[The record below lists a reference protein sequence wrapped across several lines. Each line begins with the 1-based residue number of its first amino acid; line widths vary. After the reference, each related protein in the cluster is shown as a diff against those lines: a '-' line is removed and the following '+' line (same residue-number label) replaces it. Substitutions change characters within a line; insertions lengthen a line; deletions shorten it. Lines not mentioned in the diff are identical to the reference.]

1 MWRGIHILDPEI
13 LTKAGTNYMN
23 AEMQSDS
30 ELSSSM
36 YEFRNALYDRG
47 VIFCY
52 SGYVTEPVL
61 SGIGGALKQKLLLED
76 ADTNTMR
83 NVFAIF
89 VEQMQNIVRYS
100 AEWEGRGS
108 EGDRTEIR
116 YGVLA
121 IGMEDSK
128 FFVSCGNK
136 ILVKDVERLKSRLSV
151 LQTMDKN
158 SIKTL
163 YKEKLRGPTEETSKG
178 AGLGFI
184 EIARRSTEI
193 IDFSFMELDEKFA
206 FFALKA
212 YV

>member
-1 MWRGIHILDPEI
+1 
-13 LTKAGTNYMN
+13 MN
-23 AEMQSDS
+23 ADYAENAN
-30 ELSSSM
+30 LAGSM

-61 SGIGGALKQKLLLED
+61 SGIGGALKQKLKLED

-89 VEQMQNIVRYS
+89 VEQMQNIIRYS
-100 AEWEGRGS
+100 AEWEDS
-108 EGDRTEIR
+108 AKLEGEGTAADRTEIR

-121 IGMEDSK
+121 IGMEHAK

-136 ILVKDVERLKSRLSV
+136 VHRSDVERLRTRLGD
-151 LQTMDKN
+151 LQAMDKQ
-158 SIKTL
+158 SIKDL
-163 YKEKLRGPTEETSKG
+163 YKAKLRGPTEETSKG

-193 IDFSFMELDEKFA
+193 IDFAFMDLDDEYS

-212 YV
+212 FV

>member
-1 MWRGIHILDPEI
+1 MNVEAMNTDTL
-13 LTKAGTNYMN
+13 AG
-23 AEMQSDS
+23 
-30 ELSSSM
+30 SM
-36 YEFRNALYDRG
+36 FDFRNQLHARG

-61 SGIGGALKQKLLLED
+61 SGIGEALKKKLQLEE
-76 ADTNTMR
+76 ADTKTMR

-100 AEWEGRGS
+100 AEREGP
-108 EGDRTEIR
+108 EDEDKTEIR

-121 IGMEDSK
+121 IGMEDGK
-128 FFVSCGNK
+128 FFVTCGNK
-136 ILVKDVERLKSRLSV
+136 IHNNDVQRLTTRLGE
-151 LQTMDKN
+151 LQGMDKN
-158 SIKTL
+158 SLKTL
-163 YKEKLRGPTEETSKG
+163 YKEKLRGPTEATSKG

-193 IDFSFMELDEKFA
+193 IDFDFMDLDDKFSFFC
-206 FFALKA
+206 LKA

>member
-1 MWRGIHILDPEI
+1 MCKIDTQVIMSTSDNTL
-13 LTKAGTNYMN
+13 AG
-23 AEMQSDS
+23 
-30 ELSSSM
+30 SM
-36 YEFRNALYDRG
+36 YDFRNILHKSG

-61 SGIGGALKQKLLLED
+61 SGIGEALKRKLQLEE

-100 AEWEGRGS
+100 AEREAAV
-108 EGDRTEIR
+108 EDDDKTEIR

-121 IGMEDSK
+121 IGMEGEK
-128 FFVSCGNK
+128 FFITCGNK
-136 ILVKDVERLKSRLSV
+136 IHINDVDRLNTRLAD
-151 LQTMDKN
+151 LQKMDKEG
-158 SIKTL
+158 IKTL
-163 YKEKLRGPTEETSKG
+163 YKQKLRAPTEETSKG

-184 EIARRSTEI
+184 EIARRSSQI
-193 IDFSFMELDEKFA
+193 IDFDFLNLDEKYA
-206 FFALKA
+206 FFCLKA

>member
-1 MWRGIHILDPEI
+1 
-13 LTKAGTNYMN
+13 MN
-23 AEMQSDS
+23 AEVNNNS
-30 ELSSSM
+30 ELAESM
-36 YEFRNALYDRG
+36 FEFRNALHDRG

-61 SGIGGALKQKLLLED
+61 SGIGGALKQKLKLED

-100 AEWEGRGS
+100 AEWESEGT

-121 IGMEDSK
+121 IGMEDAK

-136 ILVKDVERLKSRLSV
+136 IHNSDGDRLRNRLGE
-151 LQTMDKN
+151 LQTMDKKT
-158 SIKTL
+158 IKSL
-163 YKEKLRGPTEETSKG
+163 YKEKLRGPTEATSKG

-193 IDFSFMELDEKFA
+193 IDFSFMELDDKFA
-206 FFALKA
+206 FFSLKA